1 MANHGCNVFAFD
13 PTMGRE
19 DHNHSARVMFYNL
32 GLSDV
37 DQEGA
42 ENVSNKLDKRT
53 WKTRTLASIIKELG
67 HSKVKNCYR
76 ISYFLE

>member
-37 DQEGA
+37 DQEGT

-53 WKTRTLASIIKELG
+53 WTFKTNGTVFQK
-67 HSKVKNCYR
+67 
-76 ISYFLE
+76 F

>member
-37 DQEGA
+37 DQEGT

-53 WKTRTLASIIKELG
+53 WKTTTLASIIKELG
-67 HSKVKNCYR
+67 HYKVKKCY
-76 ISYFLE
+76 

>member
-1 MANHGCNVFAFD
+1 MANYGCNVFAFD

-37 DQEGA
+37 DQERA
-42 ENVSNKLDKRT
+42 ENVSNKLDQRT

-67 HSKVKNCYR
+67 HSKVKNCY
-76 ISYFLE
+76 